1 MMVDFINVGL
11 AFLEGFALIISP
23 CILPILPIIL
33 AGSLEGN
40 KKRPIGIVI
49 GFVIS
54 FALFTFFS
62 RQLVEYSGID
72 LSLIRYIS
80 YALLLLF
87 GIVMLSSYLTEKFA
101 ASTQSLANVGST
113 LTTVNNPQGG
123 FYSGILFGA
132 LVGLIWT
139 PCAGPILA
147 AVIVQSVVVKTAFL
161 SFLII
166 LAFGI
171 GAAIPMLII
180 ALFGRTILGAFSV
193 FRNHAVL
200 FRKILGVIIILSVI
214 LMIYG
219 GSSYTFIP
227 NKPISIAEISH
238 PKLIDA
244 LDYPYKAPAIDGIT
258 GWVNSPPLTLNQLKG
273 KVVLIDFWTYSCI
286 NCIRTLPYLKDWYAK
301 YHDKGF
307 EIIGVHSPEF
317 EFEKNF
323 DNVKDAVQKDGI
335 KYPVVLDSNYVTWG
349 NYHNHY
355 WPAHYLID
363 KNGNIVYE
371 HFGEGDYATTE
382 NNIRF
387 LLGLNKTTN
396 PSNFETEGNAPETPE
411 TYLGYARMETYS
423 SPEQITNDK
432 PSSYSFPANL
442 SENDWALSGNW
453 IVKSENIVSAASNAA
468 LEIHFYARKVFAV
481 MGNSTGSPIDV
492 RVLLNG
498 KPVVDG
504 KGKDVID
511 SKITVNRYDL
521 FEVLSL
527 PESSRGR
534 LELIADAPGLMVYTF
549 TFGS

>member
-1 MMVDFINVGL
+1 MTVDFINVGL

-33 AGSLEGN
+33 AGSLEGS

-49 GFVIS
+49 GFVIA

-62 RQLVEYSGID
+62 RQLVQYSGID
-72 LSLIRYIS
+72 LSIIRYIS

-87 GIVMLSSYLTEKFA
+87 GIVMLSSYLSEKFA
-101 ASTQSLANVGST
+101 GYTQSLANVGST
-113 LTTVNNPQGG
+113 LTTANNPQGG
-123 FYSGILFGA
+123 FYSGIIFGA

-147 AVIVQSVVVKTAFL
+147 AVIVQSVVEKSTFW

-180 ALFGRTILGAFSV
+180 ALFGRKILGAFSG
-193 FRNHAVL
+193 FRNHAML

-219 GSSYTFIP
+219 GSYTFSP
-227 NKPISIAEISH
+227 SKSISIAEISH

-244 LDYPYKAPAIDGIT
+244 LDYPYKAPTIDGIT
-258 GWVNSPPLTLNQLKG
+258 GWINTPPLTLNQLKG

-335 KYPVVLDSNYVTWG
+335 KYPVALDSDYVTWR

-363 KNGNIVYE
+363 KNGNVVYE
-371 HFGEGDYATTE
+371 HFGEGEYATTE

-396 PSNFETEGNAPETPE
+396 PSNFEAEGNAPQTPE

-423 SPEQITNDK
+423 SRNRITYDK
-432 PSSYSFPANL
+432 PSSYSFPTDL
-442 SENDWALSGNW
+442 PENAWALSGKW
-453 IVKSENIVSAASNAA
+453 IVKSENIISAASNAA
-468 LEIHFYARKVFAV
+468 LEIHFYGRKVFAV
-481 MGNSTGSPIDV
+481 MGNSTGSPIEV
-492 RVLLNG
+492 KVLLNG

-504 KGKDVID
+504 KGKDVVD

-521 FEVLSL
+521 FELLNL
-527 PESSRGR
+527 PVSSSGR
-534 LELIADAPGLMVYTF
+534 LELIAGAPGLMVYTF